1 MILLSCRS
9 SLTRELSC
17 PMAGVSS
24 VNSLCDKFSS
34 VKVCL
39 VNIELKL
46 KMYYDNTTICFTVAY
61 FLVC

>member
-39 VNIELKL
+39 VNIELNL
-46 KMYYDNTTICFTVAY
+46 KGIMIILLFVLLLLI
-61 FLVC
+61 F